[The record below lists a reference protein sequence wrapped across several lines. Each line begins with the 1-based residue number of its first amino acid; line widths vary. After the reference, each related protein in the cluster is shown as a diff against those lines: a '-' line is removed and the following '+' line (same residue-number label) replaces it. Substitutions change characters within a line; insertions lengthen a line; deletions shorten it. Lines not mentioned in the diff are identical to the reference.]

1 MATNLPMLQFE
12 PFIMEDGKKL
22 NLGIRV
28 KGKQDYS
35 CRPQVSRQIPIVGL
49 KWVGRCCLSIVKL
62 GHAYPMVRLSVHHLL
77 RDCRR
82 KLSMKRNSFLSNHWP
97 LFYPRTNQITAWS
110 FRDPKSFLSHPLSTL
125 HFEECRSAI
134 IISAILT

>member
-35 CRPQVSRQIPIVGL
+35 CRPQVSREMLPVHCQAST
-49 KWVGRCCLSIVKL
+49 CLSNATLECTSPAK
-62 GHAYPMVRLSVHHLL
+62 RLPPKTVNE
-77 RDCRR
+77 
-82 KLSMKRNSFLSNHWP
+82 KKFLSIQS
-97 LFYPRTNQITAWS
+97 LTFILSKNQS
-110 FRDPKSFLSHPLSTL
+110 DHSMVL
-125 HFEECRSAI
+125 
-134 IISAILT
+134 

>member
-35 CRPQVSRQIPIVGL
+35 CMPQVSRQIPIVGL
-49 KWVGRCCLSIVKL
+49 K
-62 GHAYPMVRLSVHHLL
+62 
-77 RDCRR
+77 
-82 KLSMKRNSFLSNHWP
+82 
-97 LFYPRTNQITAWS
+97 
-110 FRDPKSFLSHPLSTL
+110 
-125 HFEECRSAI
+125 
-134 IISAILT
+134 